1 MTSYRVFIATDV
13 ILALRKCSAADKHK
27 ITRLFDEL
35 SGNPFLPGD
44 YAEHDDIGRPVQ
56 VLIIGR
62 HAVCYWADHAVK
74 EVKVLDL
81 KVAGN

>member
-1 MTSYRVFIATDV
+1 MKLYRVFIATEV
-13 ILALRKCSAADKHK
+13 MVALKKCNAVDQSK
-27 ITRLFDEL
+27 ITRFLDAL

-44 YAEHDDIGRPVQ
+44 YAERDDIGRPIQ

-74 EVKVLDL
+74 EIKILDL
-81 KVAGN
+81 KVAGD